1 MIKKVS
7 DIGNLR
13 ELNEDSYGVLEKE
26 HYNVFIVCDG
36 MGGHNAG
43 EVASDMARD
52 IILEHMDNMFSKK
65 NPLETLIEGTHIA
78 NEEIYSYSKTKYE
91 LHGMGTTVTSVLS
104 FNKNIFVAHVGDSS
118 FFRIRDKKI
127 EKLTKDH
134 SYVQELVDL
143 GKIAMDEAKS
153 HPNKNIITR
162 AVGTNEELKIDSF
175 QLEISEDDI
184 YVLSTDGLTDYLSE
198 QEILKIILENKDIGI
213 AMQNLVDLAK
223 DRGGKDNITILI
235 FGGEALKW

>member
-26 HYNVFIVCDG
+26 NYNVFIVCDG

-52 IILEHMDNMFSKK
+52 IILDHMDNMFYKED
-65 NPLETLIEGTHIA
+65 PLKTLIEGTLTA
-78 NEEIYSYSKTKYE
+78 NKEIYSYSKTKYE
-91 LHGMGTTVTSVLS
+91 LHGMGTTVTSVLV
-104 FNKNIFVAHVGDSS
+104 FEKNIYVAHVGDSS
-118 FFRIRDKKI
+118 FFRIRNNKI

-162 AVGTNEELKIDSF
+162 AVGTNEDLKIDSF
-175 QLEISEDDI
+175 KMETFKDDI
-184 YVLSTDGLTDYLSE
+184 YILSTDGLTDYLSK
-198 QEILKIILENKDIGI
+198 QEILEIIIKNKDMDS
-213 AMQNLVDLAK
+213 AVEKLVNLAK

>member
-1 MIKKVS
+1 M
-7 DIGNLR
+7 DITGFR
-13 ELNEDSYGVLEKE
+13 VVRC
-26 HYNVFIVCDG
+26 H
-36 MGGHNAG
+36 
-43 EVASDMARD
+43 
-52 IILEHMDNMFSKK
+52 
-65 NPLETLIEGTHIA
+65 
-78 NEEIYSYSKTKYE
+78 
-91 LHGMGTTVTSVLS
+91 TTQYV
-104 FNKNIFVAHVGDSS
+104 N
-118 FFRIRDKKI
+118 RRDKKI

-162 AVGTNEELKIDSF
+162 AVGTNEKLKIDSF
-175 QLEISEDDI
+175 KLEISEDDI

-235 FGGEALKW
+235 FGGEALK